1 MKAWTAQNDWTG
13 IGVVVFAE
21 TRGQARVLLL
31 HSDEFDGFDYIEIPV
46 YRASLFDECYRG
58 EWQMDW
64 YNAEDRIA
72 LCKAGWS
79 CIDDAFDPEDCKLCP
94 ANKYCDRWEDY
105 QEEMR
110 DGLL

>member
-21 TRGQARVLLL
+21 TRGQARALLL
-31 HSDEFDGFDYIEIPV
+31 HSDEFEGFDYIEIPV
-46 YRASLFDECYRG
+46 RRASLFDECYRG

-64 YNAEDRIA
+64 YDANDRIA

-79 CIDDAFDPEDCKLCP
+79 CIDDAFYPEDCMVCP
-94 ANKYCDRWEDY
+94 ARDYCDKWEDY
-105 QEEMR
+105 QEDIK

>member
-1 MKAWTAQNDWTG
+1 MKAWSAQNDWTG

-21 TRGQARVLLL
+21 TRGQARALLL
-31 HSDEFDGFDYIEIPV
+31 HSDEFEGFDYIEIPV

-64 YNAEDRIA
+64 YNAEDKMA

-94 ANKYCDRWEDY
+94 ANKYCNKWEDY

-110 DGLL
+110 DDI